1 MTCHIDNQIA
11 EHAYSDYQACAEMEV
26 NEQALSDLFKDGGA
40 MFSNEWLDL
49 IEVIKESL
57 KQDSE
62 KFLELVCEVE
72 FAKHNSLSTY
82 AELHREQLAFYS
94 GVALKMNKMAN
105 RH

>member
-1 MTCHIDNQIA
+1 MTCHIDNQTA
-11 EHAYSDYQACAEMEV
+11 EHANADFHECAEMEV

-40 MFSNEWLDL
+40 MFSNEWFDL

-72 FAKHNSLSTY
+72 FAKHNSLNTY

-94 GVALKMNKMAN
+94 GVVLKMNEMAK